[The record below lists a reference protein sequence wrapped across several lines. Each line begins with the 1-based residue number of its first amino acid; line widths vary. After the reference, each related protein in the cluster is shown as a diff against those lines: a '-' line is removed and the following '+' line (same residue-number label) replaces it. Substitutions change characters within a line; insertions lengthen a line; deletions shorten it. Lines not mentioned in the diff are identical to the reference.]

1 MFQVGDKVVY
11 PVHGAGVI
19 ESIERRE
26 VMGEERT
33 YYVLVLPVNEMRVL
47 VPTDNAEP
55 MGIRPVVDNETVEQV
70 LTILR
75 QHQED
80 EGDKW
85 NRRYRLNMD
94 KIRSGDICAVAEVV
108 RNLTRRDISKGLST
122 SERKLLEQS
131 RDILVSE
138 LILVRNAKAEE
149 ILAQLDDIFHNKK
162 S

>member
-1 MFQVGDKVVY
+1 
-11 PVHGAGVI
+11 
-19 ESIERRE
+19 
-26 VMGEERT
+26 
-33 YYVLVLPVNEMRVL
+33 
-47 VPTDNAEP
+47 
-55 MGIRPVVDNETVEQV
+55 
-70 LTILR
+70 
-75 QHQED
+75 
-80 EGDKW
+80 
-85 NRRYRLNMD
+85 MD